1 MGMQNTATR
10 LLATMLDFL
19 RHIWRCIALLATI
32 LLFCSVLNCACLH
45 CGDPNISALSC
56 VLMNLLL
63 PLFSRHSEMHLDF
76 FIWVLQMPSFLKYTH
91 YGKYD
96 FGRCFL
102 QQRNVKCIWKWM
114 WFFFFLH
121 SWVLPLTKQKKQTKK
136 KKKTLLRIFT
146 ARVTYE
152 TVLIKVSLRYS
163 QGYPSYTSTLCIL
176 VSREYANG
184 FRKIRGISLSK
195 KVD

>member
-1 MGMQNTATR
+1 M
-10 LLATMLDFL
+10 LA
-19 RHIWRCIALLATI
+19 CIAVTQTFLLWVVFWWT
-32 LLFCSVLNCACLH
+32 CCC
-45 CGDPNISALSC
+45 P
-56 VLMNLLL
+56 
-63 PLFSRHSEMHLDF
+63 F
-76 FIWVLQMPSFLKYTH
+76 FP
-91 YGKYD
+91 
-96 FGRCFL
+96 GR
-102 QQRNVKCIWKWM
+102 VKCIWISSSEFSRCHHFWNTLTMANMISVDVFYNKEM
-114 WFFFFLH
+114 SNAFENECGFFFFLH